1 VEQVDKFMG
10 GRMPRIGLTLTCL
23 LGLCAL
29 PPTAQPYDH
38 QEAPTSVGLW
48 PNSAP
53 VFADS
58 SPVHTGPARTIS
70 VELLRYPLSSKA
82 SRMLHTALQTAGAG
96 DHAGA
101 VKQLQKTLAKYP
113 GSAPYVYSLLGVEYL
128 RMEQGSAAVEV
139 LKQAVKLLPHDA
151 SNHANLG
158 LALVSKGE
166 YDCAEPELRRALD
179 LDSHYALAKQ
189 VLSVVALNK
198 SKQK

>member
-1 VEQVDKFMG
+1 MPKF
-10 GRMPRIGLTLTCL
+10 GLTLTCL

-29 PPTAQPYDH
+29 PPNARPYEH
-38 QEAPTSVGLW
+38 QEVPTSTGLW

-53 VFADS
+53 VPADS
-58 SPVHTGPARTIS
+58 LFVHAGPARTIS
-70 VELLRYPLSSKA
+70 VELLRYPLSGKA
-82 SRMLHTALQTAGAG
+82 SRMLHTALQAASAG

-113 GSAPYVYSLLGVEYL
+113 GSGPYVYSLLGVEYL
-128 RMEQGSAAVEV
+128 RMEQISAAEEV

-179 LDSHYALAKQ
+179 LDPHYALARQ

-198 SKQK
+198 RKQE

>member
-1 VEQVDKFMG
+1 VERADKFMG
-10 GRMPRIGLTLTCL
+10 GRMPRFRLKLTCL

-29 PPTAQPYDH
+29 PLAAQSDEH
-38 QEAPTSVGLW
+38 QEAPISVGLW

-58 SPVHTGPARTIS
+58 SPVHIGPARTIS
-70 VELLRYPLSSKA
+70 VELLRYPLPAKA
-82 SRMLHTALQTAGAG
+82 GRMLHTALQTAGAG

-113 GSAPYVYSLLGVEYL
+113 GSGPYVYSLLGVEYL
-128 RMEQGSAAVEV
+128 RMEQISEAVEA
-139 LKQAVKLLPHDA
+139 LQQAVKLLPHDA

-166 YDCAEPELRRALD
+166 YDCAEPELKRALE
-179 LDSHYALAKQ
+179 LDPHYAMASH
-189 VLSVVALNK
+189 VLSVLALNK
-198 SKQK
+198 SAQR

>member
-1 VEQVDKFMG
+1 
-10 GRMPRIGLTLTCL
+10 MPQFGLKLSCL

-29 PPTAQPYDH
+29 PPPAQLYAYEQPYDH
-38 QEAPTSVGLW
+38 QEAPTSAGLW

-58 SPVHTGPARTIS
+58 SPLHTGPARTIS
-70 VELLRYPLSSKA
+70 LELLRYPLSGKA

-96 DHAGA
+96 DHEGA

-113 GSAPYVYSLLGVEYL
+113 GSGPYVYSLLGVEYL
-128 RMEQGSAAVEV
+128 RMEQISAAVKV
-139 LKQAVKLLPHDA
+139 LKQAVKLLPHDP

-179 LDSHYALAKQ
+179 LDPHYALAKQ
-189 VLSVVALNK
+189 VLSVVALSKNK
-198 SKQK
+198 QE